1 MLKMGLFAAAAVLT
15 LVSASPP
22 DHYPGGPGADAD
34 DYPPCTR
41 TVRDHCTQ
49 IRERG
54 PRSSLGDEARALDPA
69 DDDDGP
75 GMEPVP
81 AATASADYP
90 PCSATLR
97 DRCQQRGGYEGQV
110 RTRYAARPSRRAYAM
125 AGERG

>member
-1 MLKMGLFAAAAVLT
+1 MLKMGLFAAAAMLT

-22 DHYPGGPGADAD
+22 DHHPAGPGADSD
-34 DYPPCTR
+34 DYPPCSR
-41 TVRDHCTQ
+41 TVRDNCRQ
-49 IRERG
+49 
-54 PRSSLGDEARALDPA
+54 RSARSALGDEARALDPA

-75 GMEPVP
+75 ESMPV
-81 AATASADYP
+81 AATTASADYP

-97 DRCQQRGGYEGQV
+97 DRCKQGGGYERHA